1 MTKGSSQVFVTS
13 SLSAIK
19 ESSGVSES
27 SGVLASSEMLVRGME
42 VRDVILL

>member
-1 MTKGSSQVFVTS
+1 MTKESSQVFVTGY
-13 SLSAIK
+13 LSVIK

-27 SGVLASSEMLVRGME
+27 SVVLESSEVLVRGME